1 LQVDTR
7 IDETHTFAPQPRRVS
22 QERRPP
28 RRVDHPM
35 AGHTVVRTLP
45 HDVPDGAGGERSA
58 GEHPDHSVGR
68 DPAGRDPLDDVVD
81 DMRPCVAVWGGHG
94 RHDAE
99 KTASHTAAMT
109 VRDDLDRFIA
119 SERDRFTAELREL
132 CAIPCEASDK
142 GALDGAAR
150 WCRERLRAAG
160 FADARELRADS
171 APALVVAETG
181 AGKRTLIGV
190 QHYDVQ
196 PAVPLELW
204 KSPPYDPAIRDGAM
218 YARGVDDNKGHLLLR
233 IQAVEAH
240 RAVYGE
246 LPIRVRFLIEGE
258 EESGSPNLARLLAL
272 EPELTR
278 GDGAL
283 KEGGAIDSQG
293 RPLLSLGGKGILYC
307 SFHVRTMSR
316 DAHSGG
322 ATHYP
327 NAAMRLAHAFASLMD
342 PRGRVLIE
350 GFYDDV
356 RQPTAAEAEM
366 LERMP
371 FDAQATKDVV
381 GIKRFAFGRGD
392 DDAKRASVFEPTCN
406 VCGLE
411 SGYNGP
417 GSKTVI
423 PCEAAGKIDFRLV
436 PDQDPDQIAELLRAH
451 LDRSGFDDVEF
462 SAEEGEH
469 PYRGPADAPL
479 VRAVAAVAEEAFGKP
494 VVLIPSSGGT
504 SPMWVVC
511 NARRM
516 ANVTLGMGHPGAGAH
531 APNEHILMENY
542 WRAMRATARLYTGF
556 ASQE

>member
-1 LQVDTR
+1 VSPP
-7 IDETHTFAPQPRRVS
+7 DE
-22 QERRPP
+22 
-28 RRVDHPM
+28 
-35 AGHTVVRTLP
+35 
-45 HDVPDGAGGERSA
+45 
-58 GEHPDHSVGR
+58 
-68 DPAGRDPLDDVVD
+68 
-81 DMRPCVAVWGGHG
+81 
-94 RHDAE
+94 
-99 KTASHTAAMT
+99 
-109 VRDDLDRFIA
+109 LDRYIV
-119 SERDRFTAELREL
+119 SRRDRFVAELGEL
-132 CAIPCEASDK
+132 CAIPCEASDRR
-142 GALDGAAR
+142 ALDAAAR
-150 WCRERLRAAG
+150 WCRDRLRTAG
-160 FADARELRADS
+160 FADARELRIDA
-171 APALVVAETG
+171 APALVVGQTG
-181 AGKRTLIGV
+181 AGERTLIGV

-204 KSPPYDPAIRDGAM
+204 KTPPYEPAIRDGAM

-240 RAVYGE
+240 RAVYGD

-258 EESGSPNLARLLAL
+258 EESGSPNLAALLSL
-272 EPELTR
+272 EPELTDA
-278 GDGAL
+278 DGAL

-307 SFHVRTMSR
+307 HVRVRTMSR

-342 PRGRVLIE
+342 TKGRVLIE

-356 RQPTAAEAEM
+356 RKPTAAEREM

-381 GIKRFAFGRGD
+381 GIERFAFGRTD
-392 DDAKRASVFEPTCN
+392 DEAKRASVFEPTCN
-406 VCGLE
+406 VCGIE
-411 SGYNGP
+411 AGYNGP

-423 PCEAAGKIDFRLV
+423 PREATGKIDFRLV
-436 PDQDPDQIAELLRAH
+436 PDQDPDKIAKLLRAH
-451 LDRSGFDDVEF
+451 LDRGGFGDVEF

-469 PYRGPADAPL
+469 PYRGTADAPL
-479 VRAVAAVAEEAFGKP
+479 VRAVVAVAEEAFGKP
-494 VVLIPSSGGT
+494 AALIPSSGGT

-531 APNEHILMENY
+531 APNEHILLENY
-542 WRAMRATARLYTGF
+542 WRALRATARLYSRF
-556 ASQE
+556 ASQQ